1 MSSYYSSTAYGL
13 RCRLS
18 PPALP
23 PCTPAFGVTTV
34 WPICIVPFRLPSSQD
49 LSKPNGK
56 FYIRLAAEKT
66 IRNGDEIVADYGDDY
81 IFDDGSSYKTSY
93 VISNK

>member
-1 MSSYYSSTAYGL
+1 
-13 RCRLS
+13 
-18 PPALP
+18 
-23 PCTPAFGVTTV
+23 
-34 WPICIVPFRLPSSQD
+34 VPFRLPSSQD

-56 FYIRLAAEKT
+56 FYIRLVAEKT

-81 IFDDGSSYKTSY
+81 IFDDGISYKTSY